1 MALILRNDDILDSTM
16 TRKFKGKEFER
27 YRFFNKMAQETNG
40 LAIHRPTIL
49 CTEIMNFPTAII
61 YTREEW
67 KKGTMDVQLHCW
79 DHKDYVHKSKRDIK
93 DMLKRSQDWFDL
105 YLQQQFSIWCTPWGG
120 DTSQAR
126 EACTEMGLELQPT
139 EGTLT
144 PGAVVS
150 HFRVGGT
157 VNVLKDKTVLFH
169 WWNKGNNVFR
179 ICEILKHGGYLQAEA
194 KDERG
199 WF

>member
-1 MALILRNDDILDSTM
+1 MALILRNDDILDDTM
-16 TRKFKGKEFER
+16 TKKFAGKEFER

-40 LAIHRPTIL
+40 KAIHRPTIL
-49 CTEIMNFPTAII
+49 CTEIMRFPTALE

-79 DHKDYVHKSKRDIK
+79 DHKDYVHKGKVEIK
-93 DMLKRSQDWFDL
+93 DMLKRCQDWFDL
-105 YLQQQFSIWCTPWGG
+105 HLQQQFSLWATPWGG
-120 DTSQAR
+120 NTSQAQ
-126 EACTEMGLELQPT
+126 EACAELGLTL
-139 EGTLT
+139 EGVDKILT

-150 HFRVGGT
+150 HFKAGGT
-157 VNVLKDKTVLFH
+157 LSSIDGRTCMFH

-179 ICEILKHGGYLQAEA
+179 LCEILKHGNYQTAQA
-194 KDERG
+194 KDHRG